1 VESTYDVTIIGAG
14 PGGYVA
20 AIRAAQLGLKV
31 ALIER
36 ENLGGVCLNWG
47 CIPTKALLR
56 NAEVISLLR
65 RGKEFGFT
73 ITGFEADYGA
83 AVDRSR
89 KVSERLV
96 KGIGALMR
104 KNGVKV
110 IEGTG
115 VLKSPIV
122 ARVERSSVG
131 GPSGADATAGQSQE
145 GYYTIAVALNAGGT
159 RTLTTSNV
167 IIATGG
173 RARTIPGIKADGER
187 VLTYREAIVLRELP
201 ASAIIVGAG
210 PIGMEFAHIW
220 SSYGAQVTVVEMLP
234 HALPLEDEEAS
245 AEVERAFKR
254 RKVRLLT
261 STRVQ
266 GVETTADGVRVRVAG
281 EQEEQTLEAERA
293 LIAIGVRPNSENL
306 GLEEIGVQMERG
318 NIVVDA
324 HMRTNMPGIYAIGDV
339 TGKLPLAHVA
349 SAQGIIA
356 AEAIAG
362 VETTTLNYEAMPRCT
377 YCQPQ
382 VASFGITEA
391 QAAER
396 GHEVKVGRFP
406 FRANGKALGL
416 GDYDGFVKI
425 VADAASGEILGAHLV
440 GPEVTE
446 LLPELVLAR
455 SWELTP
461 EEIARTV
468 HAHPTLSETLMEAG
482 HAVFGKAI
490 HI

>member
-1 VESTYDVTIIGAG
+1 VTEQTYDVTIIGAG

-36 ENLGGVCLNWG
+36 EHLGGVCLNWG

-56 NAEVISLLR
+56 NAEVISLLG

-73 ITGFEADYGA
+73 VTGFEADFGA

-89 KVSERLV
+89 KVSQRLV
-96 KGIGALMR
+96 KGVGALMR
-104 KNGVKV
+104 KNGVEV

-115 VLKSPIV
+115 VLRSPQ
-122 ARVERSSVG
+122 AVE
-131 GPSGADATAGQSQE
+131 
-145 GYYTIAVALNAGGT
+145 VALNEGGT
-159 RTLTTSNV
+159 RTVETRHV
-167 IIATGG
+167 VIATGG
-173 RARTIPGIKADGER
+173 QARTIPGIKVDGER

-201 ASAIIVGAG
+201 ASAVIVGAG

-220 SSYGAQVTVVEMLP
+220 HTYGTEVTVVEMLSR
-234 HALPLEDEEAS
+234 ALPLEDEEVS

-254 RKVRLLT
+254 RKVKVLT
-261 STRVQ
+261 ATRVQ
-266 GVETTADGVRVRVAG
+266 GIETTAKGVRVRVADEKG
-281 EQEEQTLEAERA
+281 EQVLEAERA
-293 LIAIGVRPNSENL
+293 LMAIGVRPNSENL
-306 GLEEIGVQMERG
+306 GLDAIGIQVERG
-318 NIVVDA
+318 NVVVDNSLC
-324 HMRTNMPGIYAIGDV
+324 TNVPGVYALGDV
-339 TGKLPLAHVA
+339 TGKLALAHVA
-349 SAQGIIA
+349 SAQGIVA
-356 AEAIAG
+356 AETIAG
-362 VETTTLNYEAMPRCT
+362 VETVRLNYEMLPRCT

-382 VASFGITEA
+382 VASFGITEP
-391 QAAER
+391 QAIER
-396 GHEVKVGRFP
+396 GHEVKVGKFP

-425 VADAASGEILGAHLV
+425 VADAVSGEILGVHLV

-455 SWELTP
+455 EWELTP
-461 EEIARTV
+461 DEIARTV
-468 HAHPTLSETLMEAG
+468 HAHPTLSEVLMEAAHG
-482 HAVFGKAI
+482 VFGEAI

>member
-1 VESTYDVTIIGAG
+1 VEPTYDVAIIGAG

-31 ALIER
+31 ALVEK
-36 ENLGGVCLNWG
+36 EHLGGVCLNWG

-56 NAEVISLLR
+56 NAEVISLLE
-65 RGKEFGFT
+65 RGKEFGF
-73 ITGFEADYGA
+73 IVTGFEADYGA

-89 KVSERLV
+89 KVAARLV
-96 KGIGALMR
+96 KGVGALMR
-104 KNGVKV
+104 KNGVEV

-115 VLKSPIV
+115 RLLSP
-122 ARVERSSVG
+122 
-131 GPSGADATAGQSQE
+131 DAIE
-145 GYYTIAVALNAGGT
+145 VALNPSASLRTGAGGARTVQT
-159 RTLTTSNV
+159 RNV

-173 RARTIPGIKADGER
+173 RARTIPGITPDGER
-187 VLTYREAIVLRELP
+187 VLTYREAIVLREVP
-201 ASAIIVGAG
+201 ASIVIIGAG

-220 SSYGAQVTVVEMLP
+220 HTYGAEVTIVEMLP
-234 HALPLEDEEAS
+234 HVLPLEDEEVS
-245 AEVERAFKR
+245 TEVERAFKR

-266 GVETTADGVRVRVAG
+266 GVETTPSGVRVSVTGEKG
-281 EQEEQTLEAERA
+281 EQVLEAERA
-293 LIAIGVRPNSENL
+293 LVAIGMRPNSEGL
-306 GLEEIGVQMERG
+306 GLEEIGVRVERG
-318 NIVVDA
+318 YVVVDD
-324 HMRTNMPGIYAIGDV
+324 HLRTNVPGVYAIGDV

-349 SAQGIIA
+349 SAQGIVA
-356 AEAIAG
+356 AETIAG
-362 VETTTLNYEAMPRCT
+362 AETVTLDYAGLPRCT

-382 VASFGITEA
+382 VASFGLTEA
-391 QAAER
+391 QAVER
-396 GHEVKVGRFP
+396 GHEVEVGRFP

-425 VADAASGEILGAHLV
+425 VADATTGEILGAHLV

-455 SWELTP
+455 NWELTP

-468 HAHPTLSETLMEAG
+468 HAHPTLSEALMEAA
-482 HAVFGKAI
+482 HRVFGEAI
-490 HI
+490 HMPPKTPSRQAL

>member
-1 VESTYDVTIIGAG
+1 MNDKVDVTIIGAG

-20 AIRAAQLGLKV
+20 AIRAAQLGLKT
-31 ALIER
+31 ALVEK
-36 ENLGGVCLNWG
+36 EHLGGVCLNWG

-56 NAEVISLLR
+56 NAEVVSLLG

-73 ITGFEADYGA
+73 VEGFQADFGA

-89 KVSERLV
+89 KAAERLV
-96 KGIGALMR
+96 KGVGALMR
-104 KNGVKV
+104 KNGVDV

-115 VLKSPIV
+115 VLKSPT
-122 ARVERSSVG
+122 AVE
-131 GPSGADATAGQSQE
+131 
-145 GYYTIAVALNAGGT
+145 VALNDGST
-159 RTLTTSNV
+159 RTLETQNV
-167 IIATGG
+167 VVATGG
-173 RARTIPGIKADGER
+173 RARAIPGIDIDGER

-201 ASAIIVGAG
+201 ASAVIVGAG
-210 PIGMEFAHIW
+210 PIGMEFAHVW
-220 SSYGAQVTVVEMLP
+220 STYGAQVTVVEMLP
-234 HALPLEDEEAS
+234 RALPLEDAEVS
-245 AEVERAFKR
+245 KEVERAFKR
-254 RKVRLLT
+254 RKVKLLT

-266 GVETTADGVRVRVAG
+266 GIETTADGVKVTIASEAG
-281 EQEEQTLEAERA
+281 EQVLEAERA
-293 LIAIGVRPNSENL
+293 LIAIGVRPNSEGV
-306 GLEEIGVQMERG
+306 GLEEIGVQVERG
-318 NIVVDA
+318 TVVIDDA
-324 HMRTNMPGIYAIGDV
+324 MRTNVPGVYAIGDV
-339 TGKLPLAHVA
+339 TGKLALAHVA
-349 SAQGIIA
+349 SAQGIVA
-356 AEAIAG
+356 VETIAG
-362 VETTTLNYEAMPRCT
+362 AETVTLDYEMLPRCT

-396 GHEVKVGRFP
+396 GHQVKAGRFP

-425 VADAASGEILGAHLV
+425 VADAASGEILGASLV

-455 SWELTP
+455 TWELTP

-468 HAHPTLSETLMEAG
+468 HAHPTLSEALMEAAHG
-482 HAVFGKAI
+482 VFGQAL

>member
-1 VESTYDVTIIGAG
+1 MNDKVDVTIIGAG

-31 ALIER
+31 ALVEK
-36 ENLGGVCLNWG
+36 EYLGGVCLNWG

-56 NAEVISLLR
+56 NAEVVSLLG

-73 ITGFEADYGA
+73 VEGFQADFGA

-104 KNGVKV
+104 KNEVDV
-110 IEGTG
+110 IDGTG
-115 VLKSPIV
+115 VLKSPTS
-122 ARVERSSVG
+122 VE
-131 GPSGADATAGQSQE
+131 
-145 GYYTIAVALNAGGT
+145 VALNTGGT
-159 RTLTTSNV
+159 RTLETQNV
-167 IIATGG
+167 VVATGG
-173 RARTIPGIKADGER
+173 RARAIPGIDIDGER
-187 VLTYREAIVLRELP
+187 VLSYREAIVLRELP
-201 ASAIIVGAG
+201 ASAVIVGAG
-210 PIGMEFAHIW
+210 PIGMEFAHVW
-220 SSYGAQVTVVEMLP
+220 STYGAQVTVVEMLDR
-234 HALPLEDEEAS
+234 ALPLEDAEVS
-245 AEVERAFKR
+245 QEVERAFKR
-254 RKVRLLT
+254 RKVQVLT

-266 GVETTADGVRVRVAG
+266 GIETTASGVKVTIAG
-281 EQEEQTLEAERA
+281 EGGEQVLEAERA
-293 LIAIGVRPNSENL
+293 LIAIGVRPNSEGV
-306 GLEEIGVQMERG
+306 GLEEIGVQVDRG
-318 NIVVDA
+318 TVAIDD
-324 HMRTNMPGIYAIGDV
+324 HMRTNVPGVYAIGDV
-339 TGKLPLAHVA
+339 TGKLALAHVA
-349 SAQGIIA
+349 SAQGIVA
-356 AEAIAG
+356 VETIAG
-362 VETTTLNYEAMPRCT
+362 AETVTLDYEMLPRCT

-396 GHEVKVGRFP
+396 GHQVKVGQFP
-406 FRANGKALGL
+406 FRAIGKALGL

-425 VADAASGEILGAHLV
+425 VADAASGEILGASLV

-455 SWELTP
+455 HWELTP

-468 HAHPTLSETLMEAG
+468 HAHPTLSEALMEAAHG
-482 HAVFGKAI
+482 VFGQAI